1 MLTGLGRSPAEE
13 ETARAA
19 VEVVDQRA
27 ASGQVKGDDLC
38 PGVDI
43 AYIAVEL
50 FTGGV
55 ASKWDVFFGISA
67 GENRKDGQQSKSQRS
82 QKLFHSQ
89 KQILSNTNIR
99 PKSCSYS
106 ESIMAQNRSFVNTAD
121 VN

>member
-67 GENRKDGQQSKSQRS
+67 GNNSQYEW
-82 QKLFHSQ
+82 
-89 KQILSNTNIR
+89 N
-99 PKSCSYS
+99 SYVS
-106 ESIMAQNRSFVNTAD
+106 R
-121 VN
+121 